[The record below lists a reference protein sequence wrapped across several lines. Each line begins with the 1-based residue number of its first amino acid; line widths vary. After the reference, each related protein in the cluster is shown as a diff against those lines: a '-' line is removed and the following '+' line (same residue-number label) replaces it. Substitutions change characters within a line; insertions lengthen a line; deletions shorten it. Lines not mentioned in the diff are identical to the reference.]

1 MFSISNKQKSVDW
14 FIYLVLTFENI
25 PISHLDM
32 KISKFHNEI
41 EEIFGG
47 FTELIQ
53 QKHQMCAQNEDMT
66 KFKCIHIANNII
78 ITRLGVYF

>member
-1 MFSISNKQKSVDW
+1 
-14 FIYLVLTFENI
+14 
-25 PISHLDM
+25 M

-53 QKHQMCAQNEDMT
+53 QQHRMCAQNEDMT
-66 KFKCIHIANNII
+66 KFKCIHIANI